1 VVERLASR
9 LGVAWRRPLFARY
22 SIARATESDLCLL
35 RPMTFM
41 NASGQVLASVM
52 RRCGATLRDLV
63 VVCDSLDLP
72 PGAARFR
79 LRGSSG
85 GQKGL
90 ESIIAA
96 AGTDEIPRI
105 AIGIGRPVAKSDI
118 VSHVL
123 SRPEGRDAEAITAAV
138 ERCVE
143 ALLRLPRDGAGRLMN
158 DLNRTVSLENPGG
171 PA

>member
-1 VVERLASR
+1 
-9 LGVAWRRPLFARY
+9 LFARY
-22 SIARATESDLCLL
+22 NIACAMESELCLV

-41 NASGQVLASVM
+41 NASGEVLAPIM
-52 RRCGATLRDLV
+52 RRCRATLREVV
-63 VVCDSLDLP
+63 VVCDSLDLA
-72 PGAARFR
+72 PGACRFR

-90 ESIIAA
+90 ESIITV
-96 AGTDEIPRI
+96 AGTDEIARI
-105 AIGIGRPVAKSDI
+105 AVGIGRPAARADV

-123 SRPEGRDAEAITAAV
+123 SQPEGRDAEAIAAAL

-143 ALLRLPRDGAGRLMN
+143 ALLRLPQDGAERLMN
-158 DLNRTVSLENPGG
+158 DLNRTISLESPGS